1 MISNVD
7 FSHGNSYYFQKA
19 GLEIG
24 YMNTNGPLGEGT
36 CPSYHNINHLF
47 DFVSWARNTHRCLTG
62 LWMWRRIKAAY

>member
-7 FSHGNSYYFQKA
+7 FSHDNSYYFQKA

-36 CPSYHNINHLF
+36 CPSYHNINHLL
-47 DFVSWARNTHRCLTG
+47 DFVS
-62 LWMWRRIKAAY
+62 